1 MLKKMLKL
9 LQENNSSCI
18 ILKQNEIY
26 YQSNFIGVKPLL
38 HFMEICGEDNTPDDL
53 ILIDKVIGKA
63 ALLLAVKLGFRKI
76 YTPLASHSA
85 VETAEQKGVQLFA
98 VETVPYIVNREKTGM
113 CPLEQSVMHTEDPE
127 EAHKNIRAA
136 IAILMAQKPM
146 SS

>member
-1 MLKKMLKL
+1 MLRNMLKL
-9 LQENNSSCI
+9 LQEKQSSCI
-18 ILKQNEIY
+18 ILKENELY

-38 HFMEICGEDNTPDDL
+38 HFMESCGEDKIPDDL

-63 ALLLAVKLGFRKI
+63 ALLLAVKLGIREI

-85 VETAEQKGVQLFA
+85 VEAAAHKGVDLFA
-98 VETVPYIVNREKTGM
+98 EETVPYIVNRENTGM
-113 CPLEQSVMHTEDPE
+113 CPMEQSVMQTEDPE

-136 IAILMAQKPM
+136 IAILMAQKPV